1 MVCIINYMNRNE
13 IEQIQY
19 DMDNLRQRIEI
30 LEILLEDARIT
41 ITQA

>member
-1 MVCIINYMNRNE
+1 MDRNE
-13 IEQIQY
+13 IEQIQQ
-19 DMDNLRQRIEI
+19 DIDNLRQRVEI